1 MYKLNLEIGSIT
13 ISLGFEDENIV
24 KHFEEYFL
32 SKSSTK
38 KPDMSIK
45 VHFFY
50 NEDVTE
56 VPNSLFLTKKA
67 GNGSFE
73 AGNGL
78 IKGNYDV
85 EKKSGEL
92 FVHYLIV
99 KGEYTRV
106 FEQILYQ
113 AFNSV
118 AKEYNSTLIHSS
130 GVIKDGFGY
139 LFVGP
144 SEAGKSTVA
153 KLSQKY
159 HVINDEV
166 NIVNLMA
173 DVPTLESTPFNGLY
187 REKEKG
193 KAPLKGIFILN
204 QAPKHSVEKIS
215 GGKAIKPLANE
226 IIPPIGLDE
235 NLNPDTYIKMMDRAK
250 DIFTQVP
257 IYRLDFLPDPGFW
270 DVISNLK

>member
-1 MYKLNLEIGSIT
+1 MHQYNLEIGPVT
-13 ISLGFEDENIV
+13 IALEFEDEKIV

-32 SKSSTK
+32 AKSSLN
-38 KPDMSIK
+38 KPDIFIK
-45 VHFFY
+45 VNFFVD
-50 NEDVTE
+50 EDFSE
-56 VPNSLFLTKKA
+56 VPNSLFLTKKVE
-67 GNGSFE
+67 NGSFE
-73 AGNGL
+73 AGDGL
-78 IKGNYDV
+78 IKGTYDPV
-85 EKKSGEL
+85 TKKGEL
-92 FVHYLIV
+92 LVHYLIV

-113 AFNSV
+113 AYTSA
-118 AKEYNSTLIHSS
+118 AKDYNAALIHSS

-159 HVINDEV
+159 QVINDEI
-166 NIVNLMA
+166 NIVNLST

-204 QAPKHSVEKIS
+204 QAPKHNVEKIT
-215 GGKAIKPLANE
+215 GGKAIKPLTNE
-226 IIPPIGLDE
+226 IIPPIGLE
-235 NLNPDTYIKMMDRAK
+235 EELSPVTYIKMMDIARN
-250 DIFTQVP
+250 IFLQIP

-270 DVISNLK
+270 DLISIL